1 MLSRRTTLLTILL
14 CLLVAAPAAAS
25 ERSEA
30 RRYAAAMHGGTELT
44 AADAEALV
52 AGVEARS
59 AHVVATCMP
68 SVEAAAKR
76 KGRRETLA
84 LLYTYHL
91 GADMYG
97 TLAAWLREADDRLAP
112 IRTRS
117 TVLRRGRAARR
128 GFTRLVRRMGE
139 LAPKDFCATVT
150 AWEARGYKGEP
161 EEAEALVELFVDVIQ
176 NLRLKPWARASKLL
190 KRHGATRAERAMFDG
205 EPDWPELRE
214 PAKDPVTDLLMP
226 ERDSSEGAGTRQP
239 WATVSGADTG

>member
-1 MLSRRTTLLTILL
+1 MPSPRTTLLTMLL
-14 CLLVAAPAAAS
+14 CLVVAAPAAAS

-76 KGRRETLA
+76 KGRRDILS
-84 LLYTYHL
+84 LLYSQHL
-91 GADMYG
+91 SADIFG
-97 TLAAWLREADDRLAP
+97 TLTAWLEEADDRLAA
-112 IRTRS
+112 IHTRS

-128 GFTRLVRRMGE
+128 DFTRFIRGLGDV
-139 LAPKDFCATVT
+139 APEDFCATVT
-150 AWEARGYKGEP
+150 EWEARGFKGAP
-161 EEAEALVELFVDVIQ
+161 AEAEALVDLFVGLGEDL
-176 NLRLKPWARASKLL
+176 NFKRWGRASKLL

-214 PAKDPVTDLLMP
+214 PAKDPVADLLMP

-239 WATVSGADTG
+239 WETASGADAG